1 MNNSNDMQEVNVANI
16 LLGALC
22 ILVTAPFWMVMTIC
36 LMIANLWFAFKE
48 FVLENEQEKYY
59 DCLKLKTTFGI

>member
-1 MNNSNDMQEVNVANI
+1 VCNELYTIIENEIRRHTMNNSNDMQEINVANI
-16 LLGALC
+16 FLGALC

-48 FVLENEQEKYY
+48 FVLEN
-59 DCLKLKTTFGI
+59 

>member
-1 MNNSNDMQEVNVANI
+1 MNTETFRDMLNKNDQTWNNAMQEVNVANI
-16 LLGALC
+16 FLGALC

-48 FVLENEQEKYY
+48 FVLENE
-59 DCLKLKTTFGI
+59 

>member
-1 MNNSNDMQEVNVANI
+1 MNSILLLKIKIRRTTMNNSNDMQEVNIANI

-48 FVLENEQEKYY
+48 FVLEN
-59 DCLKLKTTFGI
+59 

>member
-16 LLGALC
+16 FLGALC
-22 ILVTAPFWMVMTIC
+22 ILATAPFWMVMTIC

-48 FVLENEQEKYY
+48 FVLENE
-59 DCLKLKTTFGI
+59 